1 MRILR
6 LVRSMDPAAGGVTEA
21 IRSMAVASARQGHVV
36 EVASLDAPDASFL
49 RDFPFR
55 VHALGPAWLGYGYSP
70 RLVPWLKAHARDFDV
85 VIVDGLWQYHG
96 LAAWRVLRKG
106 PVPYV
111 VMPHGMLDPWFRRN
125 YPLKHLK
132 KLAYWSL
139 VERQLFSSARA
150 IVYSCEEERARGS
163 HSFPGYVARDQ
174 VALLGIDA
182 GGAGWAR
189 QDLAEEF
196 FSRRPALDQKRLL
209 LFLGRLVSIKGC
221 DDLLRGFACE
231 ASHNASL
238 HLVMAGPDQ
247 DGWCADLQELARA
260 LGVEDR
266 ITWTGMLRGREK
278 WSAVMAA
285 EALIAPSHHESFGL
299 AVVEALACGKPVLIS
314 DKVNIW
320 REITQDGAGFAADD
334 SEDGVRELLRR
345 WVALTSVERESMAH
359 QATECFNR
367 RFEIDGAVRELTAML
382 AVVVSGKPSA

>member
-6 LVRSMDPAAGGVTEA
+6 LVRSLDPAAGGVTEA
-21 IRSMAVASARQGHVV
+21 IRSMAMASARQGHVV
-36 EVASLDAPDASFL
+36 EVVSLDAPDASFL

-111 VMPHGMLDPWFRRN
+111 VMPHGMLDPWFRKS
-125 YPLKHLK
+125 YPLKHFK
-132 KLAYWSL
+132 KLLYWWL
-139 VERQLFSSARA
+139 VERNLLASARLTCFT
-150 IVYSCEEERARGS
+150 CEEERRVSAL
-163 HSFPGYVARDQ
+163 SFPGYRVRPGVAT
-174 VALLGIDA
+174 LGLVRPDIQ
-182 GGAGWAR
+182 GEPR
-189 QDLAEEF
+189 ELAEQF
-196 FSRRPALDQKRLL
+196 AQTHPALQGKRIV
-209 LFLGRLVSIKGC
+209 LFLGRLAEKKGC
-221 DDLLRGFACE
+221 AELIRGFASVAREEQALC
-231 ASHNASL
+231 
-238 HLVMAGPDQ
+238 LVMAGPDQ
-247 DGWCADLQELARA
+247 EGLQAGLARQA
-260 LGVEDR
+260 EVLGIADR
-266 ITWTGMLRGREK
+266 VIWPGMLQGQDK
-278 WSAVMAA
+278 WRAFMAS
-285 EALIAPSHHESFGL
+285 EVFILPSHQENFGL
-299 AVVEALACGKPVLIS
+299 AVAEALACGKPVLIS

-345 WVALTSVERESMAH
+345 WVALTAVERESMAN
-359 QATECFNR
+359 QAAECFNR